1 MGLLVYVLI
10 IENICMVYLIVTII
24 LLQINDQIYKIFA
37 L

>member
-10 IENICMVYLIVTII
+10 IENICMVYLIVAII
-24 LLQINDQIYKIFA
+24 LFQINDQIYKIFA

>member
-1 MGLLVYVLI
+1 MVLLVYVLI

-24 LLQINDQIYKIFA
+24 LLQIKDQIYKIFA